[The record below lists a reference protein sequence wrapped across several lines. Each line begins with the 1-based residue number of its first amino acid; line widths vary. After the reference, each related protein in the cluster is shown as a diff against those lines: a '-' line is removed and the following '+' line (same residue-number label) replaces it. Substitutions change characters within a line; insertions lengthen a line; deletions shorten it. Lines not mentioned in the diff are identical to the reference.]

1 MTKIKFKLPPEILQ
15 RLSPVSDKSARKRLN
30 SFART
35 RLLDKGFSVA
45 EVLAV
50 LDQEIKIQTE
60 KDQDDRSLAGSLTDD
75 DDDDETEAEQLTDG
89 EGLAAEPVPLLMTG
103 TGDFCTTDRSSAG
116 TATEAVS
123 LLEARSIKESG
134 LKAEPADSRV
144 IHAADRTPAAVAT
157 DITRST
163 EPLPERSGRVGDLLV
178 NDAPPED
185 IDRTPDRLL
194 TEKGTVVHEDS
205 ERHDNVIQFPE
216 ALARP
221 SSSPKIKETDPAP
234 TRAGKLW
241 DGLSRAAEGFR
252 RVHSTRYGI
261 FKLVCY
267 AALIPASSQSVLAFF
282 NGLDLYGSL
291 LWNKIFAYG
300 LTAAVDLLAIDMFTR
315 GVQEARV
322 KFRCWRTILLL
333 AGALLVIGS
342 NVMLA
347 KQNMKNDA
355 NIDSAAKV
363 LSKWESDL
371 AKKDQALVDAKSDAS
386 KAIGAYLAAKWRGNP
401 DPTACESGSVTD
413 CKGPYSSAA
422 KDAQAD
428 SIAKALDVKNADA
441 AVEAFKLTKPAGNT
455 AGTVVTEGV
464 LSLRQWFYMALWG
477 LIILASLAAP
487 HSALLRPSP
496 V

>member
-60 KDQDDRSLAGSLTDD
+60 TAQDDRSLAGSLTDD
-75 DDDDETEAEQLTDG
+75 DDETESEQLTDG
-89 EGLAAEPVPLLMTG
+89 EGLAADPVPLLMTG
-103 TGDFCTTDRSSAG
+103 SGDFCTIDRNSAG
-116 TATEAVS
+116 TATEAVL
-123 LLEARSIKESG
+123 LLEARNIKESSV
-134 LKAEPADSRV
+134 KAEPADSRV
-144 IHAADRTPAAVAT
+144 IHAADRTPAAVET
-157 DITRST
+157 DTIGST
-163 EPLPERSGRVGDLLV
+163 EPLPDRSGRIGDLLV
-178 NDAPPED
+178 NDQPPED
-185 IDRTPDRLL
+185 IDRTPARLL

-205 ERHDNVIQFPE
+205 ERHDNVIPFPE
-216 ALARP
+216 PFARP
-221 SSSPKIKETDPAP
+221 IVSSKSPTTDPVPAK
-234 TRAGKLW
+234 AGKLW

-322 KFRCWRTILLL
+322 KFRRWRTILLL

-347 KQNMKNDA
+347 RQNMKNDA
-355 NIDSAAKV
+355 NIDSTAKA

-371 AKKDQALVDAKSDAS
+371 AKKDQALVDAKSAAS
-386 KAIGAYLAAKWRGNP
+386 KAMGAYLAAKWRGNP
-401 DPTACESGSVTD
+401 DPSACESGAVTD

-422 KDAQAD
+422 MDAQAD

-441 AVEAFKLTKPAGNT
+441 AVETFKFTKPAGNT
-455 AGTVVTEGV
+455 AGTAAITEGV

-487 HSALLRPSP
+487 HPALLRPSP